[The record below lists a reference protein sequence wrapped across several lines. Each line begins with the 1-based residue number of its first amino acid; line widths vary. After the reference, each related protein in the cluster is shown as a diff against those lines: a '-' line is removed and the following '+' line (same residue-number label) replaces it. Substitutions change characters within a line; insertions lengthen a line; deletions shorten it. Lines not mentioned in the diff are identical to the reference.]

1 MIRFLRKL
9 FTPRHKHINEFEYSP
24 KGFTQAK
31 KWAKAQPHPYLI
43 NGSLWD
49 YVHSGWID
57 SEYKLHEINKYKNEY
72 RLNNH

>member
-9 FTPRHKHINEFEYSP
+9 FTPSYKSINKFEYSP
-24 KGFTQAK
+24 RGFTQAK
-31 KWAKAQPHPYLI
+31 NWAKAQPHPYL
-43 NGSLWD
+43 NNLTLWD

-57 SEYKLHEINKYKNEY
+57 SEYKLHEINKYKNEN